1 MYVKACVHLAEIY
14 SSEGRLGEAEAL
26 LRRVIAIGDPEVE
39 WRLGDVLAAQCEF
52 EEAEARMKAAH
63 TGFESLLDRHLLA
76 FADHGAEFYAGSGGD
91 LGRALELA
99 RVNAD
104 NRPTL
109 RALEQA
115 YIIAIS
121 ADDAAA
127 AFEFLSAATRRGLRN
142 PTTSLQKH
150 LLKGREGA
158 AA

>member
-1 MYVKACVHLAEIY
+1 M
-14 SSEGRLGEAEAL
+14 GEAEAL
-26 LRRVIAIGDPEVE
+26 LRRVIAIGDPEVD
-39 WRLGDVLAAQCEF
+39 WRLGDVLAAQCKF
-52 EEAEARMKAAH
+52 EEAEARMKAAR
-63 TGFESLLDRHLLA
+63 TGFESLLERHLLA

-127 AFEFLSAATRRGLRN
+127 HSNSYPQPPGGATPAFALRHCKN
-142 PTTSLQKH
+142 IY
-150 LLKGREGA
+150 
-158 AA
+158 